1 MYFNVFPVSNMRLI
15 FILVLINLIAQ
26 CNMADNNFT
35 DYINLI
41 SHIFIYIF
49 PNYDV
54 ISTEN

>member
-1 MYFNVFPVSNMRLI
+1 MRLI

-54 ISTEN
+54 ISTDN